1 MTTRTPTAPL
11 FPSRLLAPI
20 ALAGLLAAV
29 LGGPARA
36 QPAPQP
42 APAPASV
49 LERLVD
55 EGLRSN
61 LALRREEVDLA
72 RSRRALAEA
81 RGRLAPTLQARA
93 RYSRAEGG
101 RTIDIPV
108 GDLVNPVY
116 RTLNDLLADPSTPP
130 AFAPV
135 DNQSIPFLRER
146 EQETTLR
153 LEQPLF
159 APRLL
164 YGARA
169 GRHRVDA
176 RKAQLD
182 AFQRELVRDIR
193 VAYYRV
199 QQARQAVGIRE
210 AALDRVTESLRAA
223 RRLRAADRA
232 TPDAVARARAERF
245 AAVQEADG
253 ARAEYARA
261 RRAVNVLVNRPLSAP
276 LDTASAADLADDPDA
291 LAAETLARLGA
302 GAEGRP
308 QPAGLRGGA
317 PGLAADVSLGADRR
331 PELAGLRAAAA
342 AAEADRRRAQS
353 AYLPE
358 VSLVVEGGIQ
368 GTDYGF
374 TGDRPFA
381 LGSVVLRW
389 TLFNGLAD
397 RARVDQARLAT
408 ESLRLRRADLAR
420 RIEQQVRGAV
430 DNLQVA
436 RRSLETAHER
446 LAAARESFRLTRRRA
461 EVGRARP
468 VALVDARSALTAA
481 ELNLSASRFDVLRRV
496 AELEFA
502 AGLPRPPVP

>member
-1 MTTRTPTAPL
+1 LTPL
-11 FPSRLLAPI
+11 
-20 ALAGLLAAV
+20 ALAGLIAAV

-36 QPAPQP
+36 QPAPP
-42 APAPASV
+42 ATV

-55 EGLRSN
+55 EGLQSN
-61 LALRREEVDLA
+61 LALRQEEVDLA

-116 RTLNDLLADPSTPP
+116 RTLNDLLADQGTPP

-164 YGARA
+164 YGVRA

-176 RKAQLD
+176 RKAQVD

-199 QQARQAVGIRE
+199 QQARRAVGIRE

-223 RRLRAADRA
+223 RRLRAADRV

-261 RRAVNVLVNRPLSAP
+261 RRAVNFLVNRPLSAP
-276 LDTASAADLADDPDA
+276 LDTASAADLAGDPDA
-291 LAAETLARLGA
+291 LAAETLARLGGGA
-302 GAEGRP
+302 GDEGAP
-308 QPAGLRGGA
+308 QPAGFRDGA
-317 PGLAADVSLGADRR
+317 PGLAADFSLGADRR

-408 ESLRLRRADLAR
+408 ERLRLRRTDLAR

-436 RRSLETAHER
+436 RRSLQTARER
-446 LAAARESFRLTRRRA
+446 LAAARENHRLTRRRA
-461 EVGRARP
+461 EVGRASP

-481 ELNLSASRFDVLRRV
+481 ELNLSASRFELLRRV

-502 AGLPRPPVP
+502 AGFSRPSSP